1 MTQTV
6 LVTGASGFLGKHL
19 VGALAKRGWAVRA
32 AARDPE
38 QISAKPQ
45 VERVALPDLSR
56 PSDWA
61 PLVEGVTHVLHLA
74 GIAHAP
80 GALPDDVYVRINAD
94 AVGELA
100 EAARGKVERLVLMS
114 SVRAQA
120 GLAADHVITEAD
132 APQPTDAYGR
142 AKLAAERLL
151 AESGASFAVL
161 RPAVVYGKGVKG
173 NIASLATLAQTP
185 MPLPFGGLDN
195 KRSLLAME
203 NLASAVD
210 LALTSQ
216 RAEGETFLVADPEP
230 ITIAELVTAIRE
242 GLGRSP
248 HLVRVPARAVK
259 RLMATFGKEADW
271 ERISGNFV
279 IDVTKLRHIG
289 WTPRIRTRDG
299 IVAMMR
305 QVNGAGRG

>member
-1 MTQTV
+1 
-6 LVTGASGFLGKHL
+6 
-19 VGALAKRGWAVRA
+19 
-32 AARDPE
+32 
-38 QISAKPQ
+38 
-45 VERVALPDLSR
+45 
-56 PSDWA
+56 
-61 PLVEGVTHVLHLA
+61 
-74 GIAHAP
+74 
-80 GALPDDVYVRINAD
+80 
-94 AVGELA
+94 
-100 EAARGKVERLVLMS
+100 VLMS

-132 APQPTDAYGR
+132 TPQPTDAYGR
-142 AKLAAERLL
+142 AKLAAEGLL
-151 AESGASFAVL
+151 QESGAGFTVL

-173 NIASLATLAQTP
+173 NIASLASLAQTP

-195 KRSLLAME
+195 KRSLLAIE

-230 ITIAELVTAIRE
+230 VTIAEMVTAMRE

-248 HLVRVPARAVK
+248 HLVRVPARGVK

-279 IDVTKLRHIG
+279 IDAAKLRRIG
-289 WTPRIRTRDG
+289 WVPRLRTRDG
-299 IVAMMR
+299 IAAMMR
-305 QVNGAGRG
+305 TTNGTGVGSAS